1 METALGLN
9 RIMLRRQNDVIPNR
23 IEERMCLLVST
34 VLVRSGDEP
43 LDVACNRLRKLAHA
57 PYQPLQRQAADNPRH
72 EDPHPSLLEVAIGGT
87 R

>member
-9 RIMLRRQNDVIPNR
+9 RFMLRRQNDVIPYQ
-23 IEERMCLLVST
+23 IDEKMCLLVST
-34 VLVRSGDEP
+34 VLVISGAEP
-43 LDVACNRLRKLAHA
+43 LDIACNRLRKLAHA

-72 EDPHPSLLEVAIGGT
+72 QDPHPSLLEVAIGGA